1 MARHPASGRTAMN
14 AERHALLEVA
24 RLAAR
29 QAAEAILEVYATSF
43 DVRHKADRSPVTL
56 ADEEAERL
64 IIAALMKVA
73 PDIPV
78 IAEEQ
83 AAAKGL
89 PVSVPPRFWLV
100 DPLDGTKGFVAREDE
115 FTVNI
120 GLVEGNRPVLGV
132 VGVPVKR
139 LIYAAAGP
147 STATRQRGDAK
158 PEPIS
163 ARLPPAKPVVVTS
176 RTNGPSRRI
185 DAYLAQFPGAERRAL
200 GSAVKFCL
208 LAEGTADHYPR
219 YGETHEWDTAA
230 GQAIL
235 EAAGGSVT
243 TLDGAPFLYG
253 KPGYFN
259 PGFIARGRT

>member
-1 MARHPASGRTAMN
+1 MS
-14 AERHALLEVA
+14 AEHQALLEAA

-29 QAAEAILEVYATSF
+29 QAAEAILRVYATPF
-43 DVRHKADRSPVTL
+43 DVRHKADKSPVTF

-64 IIAALMKVA
+64 IIAALKKAA

-78 IAEEQ
+78 IAEEEQ
-83 AAAKGL
+83 AAATGL
-89 PVSVPPRFWLV
+89 QAAAPPRFWLV
-100 DPLDGTKGFVAREDE
+100 DPLDGTKGFVARQDE

-132 VGVPVKR
+132 VGVPVKG

-147 STATRQRGDAK
+147 GTATRQRGEAA

-163 ARLPPAKPVVVTS
+163 ARLPPAKPVVLSS
-176 RTNGPSRRI
+176 RLHGSSRRV
-185 DAYLAQFPGAERRAL
+185 DAYLANLPGAEHRQL

-219 YGETHEWDTAA
+219 YGETHEWDTCA

-235 EAAGGSVT
+235 EAAGGSVV
-243 TLDGAPFLYG
+243 TLEGAPFRYG
-253 KPGYFN
+253 KPGYLN

>member
-1 MARHPASGRTAMN
+1 LLGAARG
-14 AERHALLEVA
+14 
-24 RLAAR
+24 AAR
-29 QAAEAILEVYATSF
+29 QAIETILKVYATPF
-43 DVRHKADRSPVTL
+43 DVRHKADKSPVTF

-64 IIAALMKVA
+64 IIAALKRAA

-83 AAAKGL
+83 AEASGL
-89 PVSVPPRFWLV
+89 PSSVPPRFWLV

-120 GLVEGNRPVLGV
+120 ALVEGTRAVLGV
-132 VGVPVKR
+132 VGVPVKG

-147 STATRQRGDAK
+147 DSATRQRGGAR

-163 ARLPPAKPVVVTS
+163 ARLPPARPVVLSS
-176 RTNGPSRRI
+176 RLHGTSRRI
-185 DAYLAQFPGAERRAL
+185 DAYLAAIPGAEHRQM

-235 EAAGGSVT
+235 EAAGGSVV
-243 TLDGAPFLYG
+243 TLEGAPFLYG
-253 KPGYFN
+253 KPGYLN

>member
-1 MARHPASGRTAMN
+1 MN
-14 AERHALLEVA
+14 AERRALLEAA

-29 QAAEAILEVYATSF
+29 QAADIILKVYATSF
-43 DVRHKADRSPVTL
+43 DVRHKADKSPVTL

-64 IIAALMKVA
+64 IIAALKKAA

-89 PVSVPPRFWLV
+89 SKIVPPRFWLV

-120 GLVEGNRPVLGV
+120 GLVENNRPVLGV
-132 VGVPVKR
+132 VGVPTR
-139 LIYAAAGP
+139 GLIYAASGP
-147 STATRQRGDAK
+147 GTATRQRGESA

-163 ARLPPAKPVVVTS
+163 ARLPPARPVVVTS

-185 DAYLAQFPGAERRAL
+185 DAYLAQLPGAKRRAL

-235 EAAGGSVT
+235 EAAGGSVV

-253 KPGYFN
+253 KPGYLN